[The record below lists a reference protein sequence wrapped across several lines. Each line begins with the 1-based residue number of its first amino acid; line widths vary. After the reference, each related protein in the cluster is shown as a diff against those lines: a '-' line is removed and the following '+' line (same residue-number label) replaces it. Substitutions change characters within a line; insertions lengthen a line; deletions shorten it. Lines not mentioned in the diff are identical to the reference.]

1 MALKLLVRV
10 QVRDIFKSR
19 VNGLKMNETVLVTWN
34 FNMLHLGHIRPFK
47 FEKSFEMKLLVGITD
62 KSIS

>member
-10 QVRDIFKSR
+10 RVRDIFKSR
-19 VNGLKMNETVLVTWN
+19 VSGPKMNETVVVTLN
-34 FNMLHLGHIRPFK
+34 FNMLHLGPIRLLK
-47 FEKSFEMKLLVGITD
+47 FVKSFEMKLLVGITD